1 MARSA
6 TKEITPD
13 YRVVILES
21 ASDRGAELV
30 RRYWAPKV
38 SKAGFLYENKELIAE
53 FPEWPAAK
61 IPEIAA
67 VHGHILY
74 LGATCEK
81 CGGHPVFKSRYN
93 YKRYK
98 SRLNARPDLRTSPCG
113 ACRWKEAEEGEA
125 KTERWLSLTRQK
137 MADKRIE
144 GCSFDSASNRGLMAL
159 AGILSVGVTQHS
171 YGVGLKCVE
180 ERIGLPREDLSK
192 LVQINALTLDPENVR
207 LTSYFYRE
215 DGEVGMFPHVRY
227 VLNSWPG
234 KNETVSMEFIRAHL
248 SEIDLDLQDMWL
260 KCAAIDAYLFMLN
273 ETLALKIYPNAE
285 TQVALLELINRFVR
299 VLSLADIRNA
309 IMIAIK
315 EALGDINEPTPCIV
329 SMQTL
334 EREGTKAGWGHFV
347 KARKLPQKLK
357 EVLYGHWSGMTP
369 VYECVPHGKYTR
381 KPMIA
386 LFGEV
391 FGLNDDSMPPSSFDE
406 PRIETDLG
414 LVP

>member
-1 MARSA
+1 MN
-6 TKEITPD
+6 KERMPD
-13 YRVVILES
+13 FQVVINED
-21 ASDRGAELV
+21 ATARGAELV
-30 RRYWAPKV
+30 KRYWARKT
-38 SKAGFLYENKELIAE
+38 SRYGFLYENKELIAA

-61 IPEIAA
+61 IPAIAA

-81 CGGHPVFKSRYN
+81 CGAHPVFTSRYSYN
-93 YKRYK
+93 RYK

-113 ACRWKEAEEGEA
+113 ACRRKEIEAREA
-125 KTERWLSLTRQK
+125 KTERWLSFARQK
-137 MADKRIE
+137 MADKRVE
-144 GCSFDSASNRGLMAL
+144 GCAFEKASNRSLMAL
-159 AGILSVGVTQHS
+159 AGILSGGVTQHS

-207 LTSYFYRE
+207 LSSCFSRE
-215 DGEVGMFPHVRY
+215 DGEIDMLPHVRY

-234 KNETVSMEFIRAHL
+234 KNETVTMEFVRTHL
-248 SEIDLDLQDMWL
+248 SEVDLDLQDMWL
-260 KCAAIDAYLFMLN
+260 KCAALDANFFLLN
-273 ETLALKIYPNAE
+273 EALALKIYPNAD

-329 SMQTL
+329 SMETL
-334 EREGTKAGWGHFV
+334 AREGTKAGWGHFM

-357 EVLYGHWSGMTP
+357 ETLYGHWSGMTP
-369 VYECVPHGKYTR
+369 VYECLPYGKYTR

-406 PRIETDLG
+406 LKIETDLG
-414 LVP
+414 LEP